1 MNERNDNSES
11 GKKKHTSD
19 FHSGVLVKQRDV
31 SGDHLH
37 TGLINYC
44 ARITFWMNPISQP
57 LHSHNRVKNNIDFE
71 GWI

>member
-1 MNERNDNSES
+1 MTIANRG

-19 FHSGVLVKQRDV
+19 FHSEVLVKQRDV

-37 TGLINYC
+37 TGLINRC
-44 ARITFWMNPISQP
+44 VRIKFWMDPISHP
-57 LHSHNRVKNNIDFE
+57 LLSHNRVKNNIDLE